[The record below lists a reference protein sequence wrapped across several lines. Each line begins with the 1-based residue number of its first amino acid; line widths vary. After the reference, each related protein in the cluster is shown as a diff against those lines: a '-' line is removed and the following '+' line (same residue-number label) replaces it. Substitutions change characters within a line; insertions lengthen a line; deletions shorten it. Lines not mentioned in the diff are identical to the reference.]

1 MDRNKI
7 IDKNML
13 TKIFRKI
20 HRILGLLLS
29 ILFLMWFISG
39 IVMIYHSFPR
49 VNQKLKLARQ
59 ESLTGPLP
67 AVDSLLQVL
76 PDSSRLGGLSV
87 DMYLDR
93 PVFHLKGRQLPAG
106 LYADSLQVVGKPDFN
121 EICRIAGQLGG
132 SVAYRVDSLNRLD
145 QWIPFGYLT
154 KEFPIYKF
162 SFEDDAR
169 QEMYISS
176 KSGKVL
182 HSPYKKWWLRWHHI
196 TGVVFGVFA
205 LTFVFSGM
213 MSLVDIPSWM
223 QKGKTRNREVRF
235 RGREGG
241 MLAADLYAL
250 DYRKIVDSLSDV
262 KSIEWASFGKYPYY
276 VVNSGSKKQ
285 FIDAADTS
293 RLSPFTLT
301 EEMVRE
307 TVREIHGQDTPYTL
321 EWMTDWDDDYF
332 SRRNMLTLPVYKVVI
347 DDELHT
353 RHYFNPETLYHRQ
366 IDDNGRLR
374 GVLYSG
380 LHSLNFKFLAERPLL
395 WNVVMYVL
403 MLGGTF
409 LSLSGVVLTFK
420 WLGRKIRKLFR

>member
-13 TKIFRKI
+13 TKIFLKNSSDTR
-20 HRILGLLLS
+20 
-29 ILFLMWFISG
+29 FITQYLVSD
-39 IVMIYHSFPR
+39 VVYLWDCRFTSFPR

-176 KSGKVL
+176 KAIKCCNGLTGIPAFGLGWGLFLIGCILLLYGKI
-182 HSPYKKWWLRWHHI
+182 KR
-196 TGVVFGVFA
+196 FG
-205 LTFVFSGM
+205 LI
-213 MSLVDIPSWM
+213 L
-223 QKGKTRNREVRF
+223 
-235 RGREGG
+235 
-241 MLAADLYAL
+241 
-250 DYRKIVDSLSDV
+250 
-262 KSIEWASFGKYPYY
+262 
-276 VVNSGSKKQ
+276 
-285 FIDAADTS
+285 
-293 RLSPFTLT
+293 
-301 EEMVRE
+301 
-307 TVREIHGQDTPYTL
+307 
-321 EWMTDWDDDYF
+321 
-332 SRRNMLTLPVYKVVI
+332 
-347 DDELHT
+347 
-353 RHYFNPETLYHRQ
+353 
-366 IDDNGRLR
+366 
-374 GVLYSG
+374 
-380 LHSLNFKFLAERPLL
+380 
-395 WNVVMYVL
+395 
-403 MLGGTF
+403 
-409 LSLSGVVLTFK
+409 
-420 WLGRKIRKLFR
+420 